1 VVQVLTDV
9 AHLDMARAVAD
20 AAYRHGARFVEF
32 DLRDAVLQRSL
43 IVDGPARAYVPAWRD
58 ASTYGLD
65 DVEGARIQINGH
77 TAAGLLAGLDPVRVD
92 RAQAPR
98 SAAWREVEYRVNN
111 TIIPGPDL
119 EWAQALRPDL
129 EPDPALDQLWDEIA
143 IACRLDD
150 PDPPQAWHRRF
161 ALLTKRAE
169 WLTSLGLTA
178 LALRG
183 PDTDLTV
190 GLLPSTRWEPPTHR
204 NQRGISHAW
213 NIPSEE
219 LYTSPD
225 PGRVEGCVR
234 LTRPAVISG
243 VEISD
248 VSLTFTDG
256 VLTHVTGGPGV
267 ERLRAFTD
275 GSARSRSSTAK
286 APSRRSLTHSK
297 STCST
302 RTPPAISRSA
312 SATPNWSER
321 TNGTASTAAAIISTS
336 RSAQTT
342 SRSAVSRPAATPY
355 RYYTTGGGS
364 ATNADLTTI
373 SRSPTPT
380 MRSCRPPP
388 QLASLVRVRGSAPAR
403 TAPSLLPCRR
413 RGALASDCCSWLPL
427 PATGS
432 AARAPRL
439 RGWGS
444 VSGMRRWP
452 FAFQTR
458 EAGHRRD
465 RCSLT
470 FGVQRRVAWKVHILF
485 CAAGVQSAS

>member
-1 VVQVLTDV
+1 MRRSEQLAEVGVVVGANVQPGQVVQVLTDV

-275 GSARSRSSTAK
+275 RDAGT
-286 APSRRSLTHSK
+286 RRVGEIALVD
-297 STCST
+297 
-302 RTPPAISRSA
+302 R
-312 SATPNWSER
+312 E
-321 TNGTASTAAAIISTS
+321 
-336 RSAQTT
+336 
-342 SRSAVSRPAATPY
+342 SAVAQVAHPFKVNLLDENAACHLALGFGYPELVGAHE
-355 RYYTTGGGS
+355 RHRVNRSGDHLDLAIGS
-364 ATNADLTTI
+364 DD
-373 SRSPTPT
+373 
-380 MRSCRPPP
+380 
-388 QLASLVRVRGSAPAR
+388 VE
-403 TAPSLLPCRR
+403 
-413 RGALASDCCSWLPL
+413 
-427 PATGS
+427 
-432 AARAPRL
+432 
-439 RGWGS
+439 
-444 VSGMRRWP
+444 VSGVTPSGDTVPLLHNGRWVGNE
-452 FAFQTR
+452 R
-458 EAGHRRD
+458 
-465 RCSLT
+465 
-470 FGVQRRVAWKVHILF
+470 
-485 CAAGVQSAS
+485 